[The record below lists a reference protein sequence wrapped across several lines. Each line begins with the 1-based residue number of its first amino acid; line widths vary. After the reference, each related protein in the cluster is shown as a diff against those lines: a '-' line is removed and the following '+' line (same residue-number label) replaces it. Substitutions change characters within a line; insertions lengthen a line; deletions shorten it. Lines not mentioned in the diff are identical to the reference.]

1 MRDFELSG
9 REFVCVNARVY
20 AGTRFLRLGKCS
32 LSVSP
37 SVFLPVVKSA
47 DRFPFQTKQHPV
59 QTSWNIYPLLYS
71 FSLHI
76 SELSHLSVP
85 HLHTRLLVFLF
96 LPRPSVRPFFPP
108 LQTST
113 LAPQTDLSARTTA
126 ASLCAGCVT
135 GIMTAGMTRMSPT
148 PPVQVDKDS
157 FILGRF
163 GGFFLFMT

>member
-47 DRFPFQTKQHPV
+47 DRFPFQTKQNPV
-59 QTSWNIYPLLYS
+59 QTSWNICPLLYS
-71 FSLHI
+71 FSPHI

-113 LAPQTDLSARTTA
+113 LALQTDLSARTTA

-163 GGFFLFMT
+163 CLVFF

>member
-1 MRDFELSG
+1 MPVYMRVHDFCGSGNALCLS
-9 REFVCVNARVY
+9 
-20 AGTRFLRLGKCS
+20 LRLSFCLWSKVQTGFPSRQNNTPSKPAGISTLSCIRFHLTSPNS
-32 LSVSP
+32 LT
-37 SVFLPVVKSA
+37 
-47 DRFPFQTKQHPV
+47 FPFPISTHGF
-59 QTSWNIYPLLYS
+59 LYS
-71 FSLHI
+71 CFSLA
-76 SELSHLSVP
+76 LQCAL
-85 HLHTRLLVFLF
+85 
-96 LPRPSVRPFFPP
+96 FFPP

>member
-1 MRDFELSG
+1 MCECPCICGYTISAAREMLSVCLSVCLSACG
-9 REFVCVNARVY
+9 QKCRQVSLPDKTTPRPNQLEYLPSLVFVF
-20 AGTRFLRLGKCS
+20 TSHLRT
-32 LSVSP
+32 LSPFRSPSPHTASCIPVSP
-37 SVFLPVVKSA
+37 SPFSA
-47 DRFPFQTKQHPV
+47 PF
-59 QTSWNIYPLLYS
+59 
-71 FSLHI
+71 
-76 SELSHLSVP
+76 
-85 HLHTRLLVFLF
+85 
-96 LPRPSVRPFFPP
+96 FFPP

-148 PPVQVDKDS
+148 PPVQVNKDS

>member
-1 MRDFELSG
+1 MCECPCICGYTISAAREMLSVCLSVCLSACG
-9 REFVCVNARVY
+9 QKCRQVSLPDKTTPRPNQLEYLPSLVFVF
-20 AGTRFLRLGKCS
+20 TSHLRT
-32 LSVSP
+32 LSPFRSPSPHTASCIPVSP
-37 SVFLPVVKSA
+37 SPFSA
-47 DRFPFQTKQHPV
+47 
-59 QTSWNIYPLLYS
+59 
-71 FSLHI
+71 
-76 SELSHLSVP
+76 
-85 HLHTRLLVFLF
+85 
-96 LPRPSVRPFFPP
+96 PFFPP